1 MFERKQSSEELPVI
15 RVLSPDVAAR
25 IAAGEV
31 IERPA
36 SVVKELIENA
46 LDAGAT
52 AIQIEVQE
60 GGFTRIRVADNGH
73 GIPRDQASLALARFA
88 TSKIQTAEDL
98 SRVRTLGFRGEAL
111 PSIAAVAR
119 VEILTRTARET
130 EGTRV
135 IAEEGRCTVHP
146 AASPVGTVVTVR
158 DLFYNTPA
166 RRRFLKSPLREAERI
181 RETVYRY
188 ALGYPHVAFRLI
200 LDGREVLMAPPGTPL
215 ERAAVIWGREVAD
228 ELIPVS
234 WEAAD
239 LRIHGLISR
248 PTLGRASRAFQHF
261 YVNGRP
267 VRSGLLAVA
276 LERPYA
282 GRLPA
287 GRYPLAILHIDLPPM
302 FVDVNIH
309 PQKAEVR
316 FSQERSVYWGVSQA
330 VEAALAGFPRPEGAA
345 MGWSFEEAQLP
356 APRLAEPSAEYG
368 RPPRWRAL
376 GQLLQSYILAQSEE
390 GLIVIDQ
397 HAAHEQ
403 VIFERLW
410 AGSASTPLPSPAVLP
425 LSAREAEQL
434 EAELETLRSLGIDI
448 EPFGGNT
455 FVVRALPA
463 PLAGISVNE
472 LLNTVLEEIP
482 ALRRGGGDPRERIAM
497 RLACAAAVKAGDGLS
512 LEEMQALLD
521 ALLETWS
528 PSTCPHGRPA
538 WFLLSREEIE
548 RRFLRR

>member
-1 MFERKQSSEELPVI
+1 MVERSYSFNDIPAIQ
-15 RVLSPDVAAR
+15 VLSPEVAAR

-52 AIQIEVQE
+52 AIQVEVRE
-60 GGFTRIRVADNGH
+60 GGFTFIRVADNGH
-73 GIPRDQASLALARFA
+73 GIPRDQLPLALARFA
-88 TSKIQTAEDL
+88 TNKIRTAEDL

-119 VEILTRTARET
+119 VEILTRTAGEI
-130 EGTRV
+130 EGTRL
-135 IAEEGRCTVHP
+135 IAEEGRQIVQP
-146 AASPVGTVVTVR
+146 AASPVGTAVTVR

-181 RETVYRY
+181 RETVHRY

-200 LDGREVLMAPPGTPL
+200 IDGREVLIAPPGTPL
-215 ERAAVIWGREVAD
+215 ERAAAIWGREVAD

-267 VRSGLLAVA
+267 IRSGLLAVA

-287 GRYPLAILHIDLPPM
+287 GRYPLAILHIDLPPA
-302 FVDVNIH
+302 FVDVNVH

-316 FSQERSVYWGVSQA
+316 FSQERSVYWGISQA
-330 VEAALAGFPRPEGAA
+330 VEAALAPFPRPEEATIA
-345 MGWSFEEAQLP
+345 WPFEEAQP
-356 APRLAEPSAEYG
+356 APRPLAEPSVEYG
-368 RPPRWRAL
+368 RPSRWRAV
-376 GQLLQSYILAQSEE
+376 GQLLQSYILAQSED
-390 GLIVIDQ
+390 GLIVVDQ

-403 VIFERLW
+403 VLFERLW
-410 AGSASTPLPSPAVLP
+410 AGDAIHPLPSPLVLSF
-425 LSAREAEQL
+425 SAREAEQL
-434 EAELETLRSLGIDI
+434 EAELETLRSLGFDL
-448 EPFGGNT
+448 EPFGGNA

-463 PLAGISVNE
+463 SLAEQPVPA
-472 LLNTVLEEIP
+472 LLNVVLEEAA

-497 RLACAAAVKAGDGLS
+497 RLACTAAVKAGDGLS
-512 LEEMQALLD
+512 LAEMQALLD
-521 ALLETWS
+521 ALQETWS
-528 PSTCPHGRPA
+528 PATCPHGRPA

>member
-1 MFERKQSSEELPVI
+1 MRSSNELPVI
-15 RVLSPDVAAR
+15 RVLDPDVAAR

-52 AIQIEVQE
+52 VIQIEAQE
-60 GGFTRIRVADNGH
+60 GGFALIRVADNGH
-73 GIPRDQASLALARFA
+73 GIPRDQVPLALARFA
-88 TSKIQTAEDL
+88 TSKIRTAEDL

-119 VEILTRTARET
+119 VEILTRTPAET
-130 EGTRV
+130 EGTRL
-135 IAEEGRCTVHP
+135 IAEEGQCTMYP
-146 AASPVGTVVTVR
+146 AASPAGTVVTVR

-166 RRRFLKSPLREAERI
+166 RRRFLKSPFREAERI

-188 ALGYPHVAFRLI
+188 ALGYPRVAFRLI

-215 ERAAVIWGREVAD
+215 ERAAMIWGREVAD

-276 LERPYA
+276 LERPYT

-287 GRYPLAILHIDLPPM
+287 GRYPLAILHIELPPS
-302 FVDVNIH
+302 FVDVNVH

-330 VEAALAGFPRPEGAA
+330 VQTALAGFPRPEGILIP
-345 MGWSFEEAQLP
+345 WPVEEPLP
-356 APRLAEPSAEYG
+356 ARRLAEPSMEYS

-390 GLIVIDQ
+390 GLVVVDQ

-403 VIFERLW
+403 VIFEQLW
-410 AGSASTPLPSPAVLP
+410 AGSASTPLSSPAVLSF
-425 LSAREAEQL
+425 SAREAEQL
-434 EAELETLRSLGIDI
+434 EMELETLRSLGIDI

-455 FVVRALPA
+455 FVVRAMPA
-463 PLAGISVNE
+463 PLAGVSVHI
-472 LLNTVLEEIP
+472 LLNAVLEEIP

-512 LEEMQALLD
+512 PGEMQALLD

>member
-1 MFERKQSSEELPVI
+1 MPSLEEIPAI
-15 RVLSPDVAAR
+15 QVLRPEVAAQ

-52 AIQIEVQE
+52 AIQVEIQA
-60 GGFTRIRVADNGH
+60 GGFAWIRVADNGH
-73 GIPRDQASLALARFA
+73 GIPREQVPLALARFA
-88 TSKIQTAEDL
+88 TSKIRTAEDL

-119 VEILTRTARET
+119 VELLTRTAGET
-130 EGTRV
+130 EGTRLV
-135 IAEEGRCTVHP
+135 AAEGQVTVQP
-146 AASPVGTVVTVR
+146 AASPVGTAVTVR

-166 RRRFLKSPLREAERI
+166 RRRFLKSPLREAERV

-200 LDGREVLMAPPGTPL
+200 IEGREVLVAPPGTAL
-215 ERAAVIWGREVAD
+215 ERAALIWGREVAD

-287 GRYPLAILHIDLPPM
+287 GRYPLAILHIELPPG
-302 FVDVNIH
+302 FVDVNVH

-316 FSQERSVYWGVSQA
+316 FSQERSVYWGVSRA
-330 VEAALAGFPRPEGAA
+330 VEAALAGFPRPEGGAPA
-345 MGWSFEEAQLP
+345 WPFPWEETPTAG
-356 APRLAEPSAEYG
+356 RLAEPSGEYG
-368 RPPRWRAL
+368 RPARWRAL

-390 GLIVIDQ
+390 GLIVVDQ

-410 AGSASTPLPSPAVLP
+410 AGSPSTPLPTPAVLSF
-425 LSAREAEQL
+425 SAREAEQL
-434 EAELETLRSLGIDI
+434 EAELEALRSLGVDI
-448 EPFGGNT
+448 EPFGGT
-455 FVVRALPA
+455 AFVVRALPA
-463 PLAGISVNE
+463 PLAGRPVGA
-472 LLNTVLEEIP
+472 LLEAVLEEIR

-512 LEEMQALLD
+512 PEEMQALLD

>member
-1 MFERKQSSEELPVI
+1 MRSSEALPAI
-15 RVLSPDVAAR
+15 RVLHPEVAAR

-52 AIQIEVQE
+52 AIQIEARE
-60 GGFTRIRVADNGH
+60 GGFALIRVADNGH
-73 GIPRDQASLALARFA
+73 GIPRDQVPLALARFA
-88 TSKIQTAEDL
+88 TSKIQTVEDL
-98 SRVRTLGFRGEAL
+98 GRIRTLGFRGEAL

-119 VEILTRTARET
+119 VEILTRTAEES
-130 EGTRV
+130 EGTRL
-135 IAEEGRCTVHP
+135 IEEEGQWATHP

-200 LDGREVLMAPPGTPL
+200 LDGREVLIAPPGTPL

-239 LRIHGLISR
+239 LHIHGLISR
-248 PTLGRASRAFQHF
+248 PTLGRASRAFQYF

-282 GRLPA
+282 GRLPP
-287 GRYPLAILHIDLPPM
+287 GRYPMAVLHIELPPAL
-302 FVDVNIH
+302 VEVNVH

-316 FSQERSVYWGVSQA
+316 FSQERSVYWGVSRA
-330 VEAALAGFPRPEGAA
+330 VEAALSGFPRLEGIE
-345 MGWSFEEAQLP
+345 MPWGVEEVP
-356 APRLAEPSAEYG
+356 PTPRLAEPSVEYG
-368 RPPRWRAL
+368 RPSRWRAL
-376 GQLLQSYILAQSEE
+376 GQLFRSYILAQSEE
-390 GLIVIDQ
+390 GLIVVDQ

-410 AGSASTPLPSPAVLP
+410 AGSPSIPLPAPAL
-425 LSAREAEQL
+425 LSFSAREAEQL

-448 EPFGGNT
+448 EPFGGST
-455 FVVRALPA
+455 FVVRALPD
-463 PLAGISVNE
+463 PLASQPAKA
-472 LLNTVLEEIP
+472 LLEAVLEELP
-482 ALRRGGGDPRERIAM
+482 ALRRGGGDPRERLAM
-497 RLACAAAVKAGDGLS
+497 RLACTAAVKAGDGLS
-512 LEEMQALLD
+512 IEEMQALLD

>member
-1 MFERKQSSEELPVI
+1 MPAGASSRIESLP
-15 RVLSPDVAAR
+15 PEVAAR

-52 AIQIEVQE
+52 AIQIELWE
-60 GGFTRIRVADNGH
+60 GGFAWIRVADNGT
-73 GIPRDQASLALARFA
+73 GIPRDQLPLALARFA
-88 TSKIQTAEDL
+88 TSKIRTVEDL

-119 VEILTRTARET
+119 VEILTRTAEET
-130 EGTRV
+130 EGARLL
-135 IAEEGRCTVHP
+135 AEEGRITVQP
-146 AASPVGTVVTVR
+146 AASPVGTAVAVR

-166 RRRFLKSPLREAERI
+166 RRRFLKSPLREAERV

-188 ALGYPHVAFRLI
+188 ALGYPEVALRFLV
-200 LDGREVLMAPPGTPL
+200 DGREVLIAPPGTAR
-215 ERAAVIWGREVAD
+215 ERAALMWGREAAE
-228 ELIPVS
+228 ELIPVL

-239 LRIHGLISR
+239 LRIIGLISR
-248 PTLGRASRAFQHF
+248 PTMSRSSRAFQYF

-282 GRLPA
+282 GRLPP
-287 GRYPLAILHIDLPPM
+287 GRYPLAILHIELPPA
-302 FVDVNIH
+302 FVDVNVH

-316 FSQERSVYWGVSQA
+316 FSQERSVYWGLSRA
-330 VEAALAGFPRPEGAA
+330 VEDALSGFPSLEAPPGLWLVGMPKPPVRP
-345 MGWSFEEAQLP
+345 
-356 APRLAEPSAEYG
+356 LAEPPEGY
-368 RPPRWRAL
+368 RPASRWRAL
-376 GQLLQSYILAQSEE
+376 GQLFQSYILAQSEE
-390 GLIVIDQ
+390 GLIVVDQ

-403 VIFERLW
+403 VLFERLW
-410 AGSASTPLPSPAVLP
+410 SGSPPVALPTPAVLSF
-425 LSAREAEQL
+425 SAREAERL
-434 EAELETLRSLGIDI
+434 EAELDGLRSLGFDI
-448 EPFGGNT
+448 EPFGRNA
-455 FVVRALPA
+455 FVVRAVPA
-463 PLAGISVNE
+463 PLSGQPVE
-472 LLNTVLEEIP
+472 GLLSTILEELQ
-482 ALRRGGGDPRERIAM
+482 AARREAGDLRERLAM

-512 LEEMQALLD
+512 LDEMQALLD
-521 ALLETWS
+521 ALQEAWS

-538 WFLLSREEIE
+538 WFLLDREEIK

>member
-1 MFERKQSSEELPVI
+1 MRSSNELPVI
-15 RVLSPDVAAR
+15 RVLDPDVAAR

-52 AIQIEVQE
+52 IIQVEAWE
-60 GGFTRIRVADNGH
+60 GGFALIRVADNGH
-73 GIPRDQASLALARFA
+73 GIPRDQAPLALARFA

-98 SRVRTLGFRGEAL
+98 GRVRTLGFRGEAL

-119 VEILTRTARET
+119 VEILTRTPGET
-130 EGTRV
+130 EGTRL
-135 IAEEGRCTVHP
+135 IAEEGQCAVHP
-146 AASPVGTVVTVR
+146 AASPPGTVVTVR

-166 RRRFLKSPLREAERI
+166 RRRFLKSPFREAERI

-188 ALGYPHVAFRLI
+188 ALGYPQVAFRLI
-200 LDGREVLMAPPGTPL
+200 IDGREVLMTPPGTLL
-215 ERAAVIWGREVAD
+215 ERAAIIWGREVAD

-239 LRIHGLISR
+239 LHIHGLISR
-248 PTLGRASRAFQHF
+248 PTLGRASRAFQNF

-287 GRYPLAILHIDLPPM
+287 GRYPLAILHIELPPS
-302 FVDVNIH
+302 FVDVNVH

-330 VEAALAGFPRPEGAA
+330 VQTALASFPYPEGLPTL
-345 MGWSFEEAQLP
+345 WPVEEP
-356 APRLAEPSAEYG
+356 PPMRRLGEPTMEYS

-390 GLIVIDQ
+390 GLIVVDQ

-403 VIFERLW
+403 VIFEQLW
-410 AGSASTPLPSPAVLP
+410 SGSHSTSLPSPAVLAFSP
-425 LSAREAEQL
+425 REAEQL
-434 EAELETLRSLGIDI
+434 EMELETLRSLGVDI

-463 PLAGISVNE
+463 PLASVSVHI
-472 LLNTVLEEIP
+472 LLNAVLEEIP

-497 RLACAAAVKAGDGLS
+497 RLACAAAVKAGDRLS
-512 LEEMQALLD
+512 PEEMQALLD
-521 ALLETWS
+521 ALFEAWS

>member
-1 MFERKQSSEELPVI
+1 MDSHEIPEI
-15 RVLSPDVAAR
+15 RVLGPEVAAR

-52 AIQIEVQE
+52 AIQIEIQE
-60 GGFTRIRVADNGH
+60 GGFAWIRVADNGS
-73 GIPRDQASLALARFA
+73 GIPRDQVPLALARFA
-88 TSKIQTAEDL
+88 TSKIRTAEDL
-98 SRVRTLGFRGEAL
+98 GRVRTLGFRGEAL

-119 VEILTRTARET
+119 VEILTRTAGET
-130 EGTRV
+130 EGTRL
-135 IAEEGRCTVHP
+135 IAEEGRLTVQP
-146 AASPVGTVVTVR
+146 AASPVGTAVTVR

-166 RRRFLKSPLREAERI
+166 RRRFLKSPLREMERV
-181 RETVYRY
+181 RETVCRY
-188 ALGYPHVAFRLI
+188 ALGYPRVAFRLVI
-200 LDGREVLMAPPGTPL
+200 DGREALIAPPGTPL
-215 ERAAVIWGREVAD
+215 ERAAQIWGREVAD
-228 ELIPVS
+228 ELIPMS

-287 GRYPLAILHIDLPPM
+287 RRYPLAILHIELPPA
-302 FVDVNIH
+302 FVDVNVH

-330 VEAALAGFPRPEGAA
+330 VEAALAGFPRSEGVAIAWPLEAA
-345 MGWSFEEAQLP
+345 PPP
-356 APRLAEPSAEYG
+356 ARPLAEPSAEYG
-368 RPPRWRAL
+368 RPARWRAL
-376 GQLLQSYILAQSEE
+376 GQLLQSYILAQSDE
-390 GLIVIDQ
+390 GLIVVDQ

-403 VIFERLW
+403 VLFERLW
-410 AGSASTPLPSPAVLP
+410 AGGASSPLPSPVVLP
-425 LSAREAEQL
+425 LSAREAEPL
-434 EAELETLRSLGIDI
+434 EAELETLRSLGFDI

-455 FVVRALPA
+455 FVVRAIPA
-463 PLAGISVNE
+463 PLAGQPVGA
-472 LLNTVLEEIP
+472 LLNAVLEEAA

-497 RLACAAAVKAGDGLS
+497 RLACTAAVKAGDGLS
-512 LEEMQALLD
+512 PEEMQALLN
-521 ALLETWS
+521 ALQEAWS

>member
-1 MFERKQSSEELPVI
+1 MSSSEIPSEI
-15 RVLSPDVAAR
+15 RVLPPEVAAR

-52 AIQIEVQE
+52 AIQIEIHE
-60 GGFTRIRVADNGH
+60 GGFARIRVADNGT
-73 GIPRDQASLALARFA
+73 GIPRDQVPLALARFA
-88 TSKIQTAEDL
+88 TSKIHTAEDL

-119 VEILTRTARET
+119 VEILTRTAQET
-130 EGTRV
+130 EGTRL
-135 IAEEGRCTVHP
+135 IAEEGQLTVQP
-146 AASPVGTVVTVR
+146 AASPVGTAVTVR

-166 RRRFLKSPLREAERI
+166 RRRFLKSPLREAERV

-200 LDGREVLMAPPGTPL
+200 IDGREALIAPPGTPL

-248 PTLGRASRAFQHF
+248 PTLGRASRAFQYF

-267 VRSGLLAVA
+267 IRSGLLAVA

-282 GRLPA
+282 GRLPS
-287 GRYPLAILHIDLPPM
+287 GRYPLAVLHIELPPP
-302 FVDVNIH
+302 FVDVNVH

-316 FSQERSVYWGVSQA
+316 FSQERSVYWAVSRA
-330 VEAALAGFPRPEGAA
+330 VEAALAGFPRAEEPTLA
-345 MGWSFEEAQLP
+345 WPFEEA
-356 APRLAEPSAEYG
+356 APTPRPLAEPVAAYG
-368 RPPRWRAL
+368 RPSRWRAL
-376 GQLLQSYILAQSEE
+376 GQLLGTYILAQSEE
-390 GLIVIDQ
+390 GLVVVDQ

-403 VIFERLW
+403 VLFERLW
-410 AGSASTPLPSPAVLP
+410 AGSPATPLPAP
-425 LSAREAEQL
+425 LILSFSAREAEQL
-434 EAELETLRSLGIDI
+434 EAELETLRSLRFDLD
-448 EPFGGNT
+448 PFGGNA

-463 PLAGISVNE
+463 PLAGRPVKE
-472 LLNTVLEEIP
+472 LFDAILEELA
-482 ALRRGGGDPRERIAM
+482 ALRRGGGDPRERLAM

-512 LEEMQALLD
+512 PEEMQALLD
-521 ALLETWS
+521 ALQEAWS

>member
-1 MFERKQSSEELPVI
+1 MDSHEIPEI
-15 RVLSPDVAAR
+15 RVLSPEVAAR

-52 AIQIEVQE
+52 AIQIEIQE
-60 GGFTRIRVADNGH
+60 GGFAWIRVADNGS
-73 GIPRDQASLALARFA
+73 GIPRDQAPLALARFA
-88 TSKIQTAEDL
+88 TSKIRTAEDL

-119 VEILTRTARET
+119 VEILTRTAGET
-130 EGTRV
+130 EGTRL
-135 IAEEGRCTVHP
+135 IAEEGRLTVQP
-146 AASPVGTVVTVR
+146 AASPVGTAVTVR

-166 RRRFLKSPLREAERI
+166 RRRFLKSPLRETERV
-181 RETVYRY
+181 RETVFRY
-188 ALGYPHVAFRLI
+188 ALGYPRVAFRLVI
-200 LDGREVLMAPPGTPL
+200 DGREALIAPPGTSL
-215 ERAAVIWGREVAD
+215 ERAAQIWGREVAD
-228 ELIPVS
+228 ELIPIS

-287 GRYPLAILHIDLPPM
+287 GRYPLAILHIELPPA
-302 FVDVNIH
+302 FVDVNVH

-330 VEAALAGFPRPEGAA
+330 VEAALAGFPR
-345 MGWSFEEAQLP
+345 SEEAAIAWPLEVAPPP
-356 APRLAEPSAEYG
+356 ARPLAEPSPEYG
-368 RPPRWRAL
+368 RPSRWRAL
-376 GQLLQSYILAQSEE
+376 GQLLQSYILAQSDE
-390 GLIVIDQ
+390 GLIVVDQ

-403 VIFERLW
+403 VLFERLW
-410 AGSASTPLPSPAVLP
+410 AGGAASPLPSPEVLP
-425 LSAREAEQL
+425 LSAREAEHL
-434 EAELETLRSLGIDI
+434 EAELETLRSLGFDL

-455 FVVRALPA
+455 FVVRAIPA
-463 PLAGISVNE
+463 PLAGQPVSA
-472 LLNTVLEEIP
+472 LFDAVLEEAA
-482 ALRRGGGDPRERIAM
+482 ALRRGSGDPRERIAM
-497 RLACAAAVKAGDGLS
+497 RLACTAAVKAGDGLS
-512 LEEMQALLD
+512 PAEMQALLD
-521 ALLETWS
+521 ALQEAWS